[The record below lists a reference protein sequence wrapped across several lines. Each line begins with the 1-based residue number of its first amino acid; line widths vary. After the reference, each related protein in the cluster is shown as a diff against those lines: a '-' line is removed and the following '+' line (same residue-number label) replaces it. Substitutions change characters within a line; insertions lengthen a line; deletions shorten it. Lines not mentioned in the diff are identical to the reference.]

1 MSLKMPI
8 TTADVDQWQKLF
20 GVTYEALAQ
29 SEIVARAVKMIEWA
43 GEPGRSDYTRGKW
56 GQDRK
61 LE

>member
-29 SEIVARAVKMIEWA
+29 SGIVARAVKMIEWA
-43 GEPGRSDYTRGKW
+43 GEPGRGDYTRGKW
-56 GQDRK
+56 GQDKR